1 MSRGSAT
8 ERRDDRGAP
17 RRCRRVG
24 VGGED
29 AEPISLLLTL
39 LQSIPTERGQLQP
52 AFDQPD
58 SESQLDK
65 PVGNASGQLWFHGG
79 VGVELTEPVELFRC
93 ERFIHSRT

>member
-1 MSRGSAT
+1 MTAKSRGAADARRGRRSAAFVT
-8 ERRDDRGAP
+8 
-17 RRCRRVG
+17 
-24 VGGED
+24 
-29 AEPISLLLTL
+29 LLAL
-39 LQSIPTERGQLQP
+39 LQSVPTERGQLQP